1 MKVLLWGL
9 RTENVPTCTSN
20 LLPSQLILFLT
31 DLFLISPQVHTAV
44 PIVPRVIASSV
55 EHPAIL
61 AYLRHLQSVGSIVLD
76 IVGVTAEVTTG
87 RFEQNTILPLLFYLY
102 L

>member
-1 MKVLLWGL
+1 VRKY
-9 RTENVPTCTSN
+9 PFI
-20 LLPSQLILFLT
+20 PSQLILFLT
-31 DLFLISPQVHTAV
+31 DLFLLSPQAHHTAV

-87 RFEQNTILPLLFYLY
+87 CFE
-102 L
+102 